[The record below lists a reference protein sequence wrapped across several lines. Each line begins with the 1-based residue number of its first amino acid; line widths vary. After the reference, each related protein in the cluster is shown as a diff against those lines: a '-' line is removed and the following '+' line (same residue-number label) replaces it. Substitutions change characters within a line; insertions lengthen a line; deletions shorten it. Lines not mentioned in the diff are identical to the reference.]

1 MNKKSGM
8 MLALL
13 AAGQSRRFGDQDK
26 LGALLGDRMLGLHAA
41 ATGAEMGFVGKLV
54 IGTRDHVCA
63 AGWRDMGYEVLDN
76 DKAAQG
82 QATSVRLAAACAID
96 AGASSLCIML
106 ADMPFVTRDHIG
118 KLVEAFDQTDG
129 TRTVASA
136 RGKQPM
142 PPAIFPTD
150 ALAELLQLQ
159 GDTGARKLL
168 RDAILVAGSDRL
180 LTDIDTPDDL
190 AEADQ
195 YFRQVR

>member
-1 MNKKSGM
+1 M

-63 AGWRDMGYEVLDN
+63 ASWREMGYEVLDN

-82 QATSVRLAAACAID
+82 QATSVRLAAARAID
-96 AGASSLCIML
+96 AGATSLCIML

-118 KLVEAFDQTDG
+118 KLVAAFDQTGG

-136 RGKQPM
+136 RDGQPM
-142 PPAIFPTD
+142 PPAIFPSD
-150 ALAELLQLQ
+150 ALAELVELK
-159 GDTGARKLL
+159 GDTGAQKLL

-180 LTDIDTPDDL
+180 LTDIDTAEDL
-190 AEADQ
+190 AKANLSI
-195 YFRQVR
+195 RQIR

>member
-1 MNKKSGM
+1 M

-41 ATGAEMGFVGKLV
+41 AAGAAMGFVGKLV
-54 IGTRDHVCA
+54 IGTPDHVCA

-76 DKAAQG
+76 EKAAQG
-82 QATSVRLAAACAID
+82 QATSVRLAAARAID

-106 ADMPFVTRDHIG
+106 ADMPFVTRGHIE
-118 KLVEAFDQTDG
+118 KLIAAFDQTGG

-142 PPAIFPTD
+142 PPAIFPSD
-150 ALAELLQLQ
+150 ALAELVELT

-168 RDAILVAGSDRL
+168 ANAVLVAGSDRL
-180 LTDIDTPDDL
+180 LADIDTPDDL
-190 AEADQ
+190 AEASQD
-195 YFRQVR
+195 FR